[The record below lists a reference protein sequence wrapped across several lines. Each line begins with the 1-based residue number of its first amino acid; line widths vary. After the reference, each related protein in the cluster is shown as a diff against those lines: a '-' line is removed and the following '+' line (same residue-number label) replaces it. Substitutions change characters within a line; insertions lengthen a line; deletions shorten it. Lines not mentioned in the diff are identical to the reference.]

1 MPRLLKSG
9 SLIEGAV
16 SPPLI
21 AAVIVAPY
29 TLITGNTR
37 VAVNYCNCCSYACN
51 HKYRASYILPKSMP
65 AFLSLFISAF
75 ICSQDW
81 ALLSF
86 LSFQAQSLFR
96 LLCRHPL
103 YIWFMFSLKVKYP
116 LCCFKNSAEFKCFL
130 FPFNFIINYSAFKN
144 VTINSIILKKDFSPN
159 KAEFIL
165 SLIFILTL
173 LFRYFG
179 KRKNRKNATYA

>member
-37 VAVNYCNCCSYACN
+37 VAVNYCSCCSYACN

-75 ICSQDW
+75 ICSTTG
-81 ALLSF
+81 LSF
-86 LSFQAQSLFR
+86 IVISF
-96 LLCRHPL
+96 
-103 YIWFMFSLKVKYP
+103 I
-116 LCCFKNSAEFKCFL
+116 
-130 FPFNFIINYSAFKN
+130 
-144 VTINSIILKKDFSPN
+144 
-159 KAEFIL
+159 
-165 SLIFILTL
+165 
-173 LFRYFG
+173 
-179 KRKNRKNATYA
+179 

>member
-37 VAVNYCNCCSYACN
+37 VAVNYCSCCSYACN

-75 ICSQDW
+75 ICSTTG
-81 ALLSF
+81 LSF
-86 LSFQAQSLFR
+86 IVISFISSTVPFSASLPASSLYMVYVLS
-96 LLCRHPL
+96 
-103 YIWFMFSLKVKYP
+103 
-116 LCCFKNSAEFKCFL
+116 
-130 FPFNFIINYSAFKN
+130 
-144 VTINSIILKKDFSPN
+144 
-159 KAEFIL
+159 
-165 SLIFILTL
+165 
-173 LFRYFG
+173 
-179 KRKNRKNATYA
+179 